1 MKFIYKGEKISND
14 ITDFLADLLEKY
26 DFNLDEKNL
35 NLFVEMCEKAD
46 FPPTYFTNELLD
58 FDKIIDD
65 MNHLEELILTYS
77 INKYSD
83 YLSVSDN

>member
-1 MKFIYKGEKISND
+1 MEFIYKGEKRSED
-14 ITDFLADLLEKY
+14 ITEFLADLLEEY
-26 DFNLDEKNL
+26 DFNLDEDNL

-65 MNHLEELILTYS
+65 VDHLEELI
-77 INKYSD
+77 INYF
-83 YLSVSDN
+83 

>member
-1 MKFIYKGEKISND
+1 MEFIYKGEKRSEY
-14 ITDFLADLLEKY
+14 ITDSQRFTGEY
-26 DFNLDEKNL
+26 DFKVDEYNL

-65 MNHLEELILTYS
+65 VDHLEELI
-77 INKYSD
+77 INNY
-83 YLSVSDN
+83 